1 MFNAGVQLPVMP
13 FSDVV
18 GNPDSAPPEQIVATG
33 VKVGVMFGLTVM
45 VKVAVVA
52 H

>member
-1 MFNAGVQLPVMP
+1 MP
-13 FSDVV
+13 FSEVV
-18 GNPDSAPPEQIVATG
+18 GNADKDPPVQIAGTA

>member
-1 MFNAGVQLPVMP
+1 MFSAGAQVPVMP

-18 GNPDSAPPEQIVATG
+18 GNADNAPPEQIAATG
-33 VKVGVMFGLTVM
+33 AKVGMMFGLTVM

>member
-1 MFNAGVQLPVMP
+1 MP
-13 FSDVV
+13 LVEVV
-18 GNPDSAPPEQIVATG
+18 GNADKVAPEQIG
-33 VKVGVMFGLTVM
+33 VTALNVGVTFGLTVM